1 MNDTKRVLVALA
13 GGLIVGLIIAASG
26 SATLLRIV
34 DGIAVLGTMWI
45 TAIRMTVIP
54 LVVSLLITGVTSAA
68 NLSAIGRLG
77 GRALLIFGLLLS
89 GVALVV
95 VPLASAAFQLL
106 PDDLAARPPLP
117 SGASQFANEI
127 AANSQ
132 PTDFTSWITS
142 LLPAN
147 PIAAAA
153 NGAMLQLILFTLL
166 LALAI
171 VRTSPAA
178 RDTLVGFFRALG
190 EAMMVMV
197 GWIVRLAPFG
207 VFALILSLTAHTGIK
222 MAGAVGFYI
231 AVYSIACIVVILL
244 LYPVVSVFTGIPI
257 LQYARAA
264 LPAQLIGFSSS
275 SSLAA
280 LPALIETAEHKLR
293 LPTRVTGFVLP
304 LAASVFKIAAPV
316 SWPIGTL
323 FVAWFYGIDLHV
335 TQIATVTFAALLVGF
350 AAPGVPH
357 GSFLLL
363 APLFLSIGLPAEGVG
378 ILIAIDAIPDLFATI
393 LNVTGNLT
401 ATTLASGRSRA
412 TDQS

>member
-1 MNDTKRVLVALA
+1 
-13 GGLIVGLIIAASG
+13 
-26 SATLLRIV
+26 
-34 DGIAVLGTMWI
+34 
-45 TAIRMTVIP
+45 
-54 LVVSLLITGVTSAA
+54 LLITGVTSAA

-77 GRALLIFGLLLS
+77 GRTLLIFGSLLS
-89 GVALVV
+89 GVALVM
-95 VPLASAAFQLL
+95 VPLASLAFDLL
-106 PDDLAARPPLP
+106 PGNLAAQPPLP
-117 SGASQFANEI
+117 AGAAQYAGEI

-132 PTDFTSWITS
+132 PADFSTWFTS
-142 LLPAN
+142 LLPTN

-197 GWIVRLAPFG
+197 GWIVKLAPFG
-207 VFALILSLTAHTGIK
+207 VFALILSLTAHTGMK
-222 MAGAVGFYI
+222 MAGAAGFYI
-231 AVYSIACIVVILL
+231 AVYSIACLLVTLL
-244 LYPVVSVFTGIPI
+244 LYPVVSGFTGISI
-257 LQYARAA
+257 RRYARAA

-280 LPALIETAEHKLR
+280 LPALIETADHNLR

-304 LAASVFKIAAPV
+304 LAASAFKIAAPV

-323 FVAWFYGIDLHV
+323 FVAWFYGVDLHA
-335 TQIATVTFAALLVGF
+335 TQVATVALAAVLVGF

-357 GSFLLL
+357 GAFLLL
-363 APLFLSIGLPAEGVG
+363 APLFLTIGLPAEGVG
-378 ILIAIDAIPDLFATI
+378 ILIAVDAIPDLFSSV

-401 ATTLASGRSRA
+401 ATTLASGRVSA
-412 TDQS
+412 TDRP